1 MNWFLDNDMAMT
13 LAILEDEGYID
24 ESRKSRLRRAAIR
37 MRRDWEIYG
46 SVSVDDILSASNLD
60 NLTQSEI
67 RYMENIINRKE

>member
-1 MNWFLDNDMAMT
+1 MDWLLDNDMAMT

>member
-1 MNWFLDNDMAMT
+1 MNWLLDNDMAMT

-46 SVSVDDILSASNLD
+46 SVSVNDILSTSNLD

>member
-1 MNWFLDNDMAMT
+1 MNWLLDDDMAMT

>member
-1 MNWFLDNDMAMT
+1 MDWLLDDDMAMT

>member
-46 SVSVDDILSASNLD
+46 SVSVDDILSASNLN

>member
-46 SVSVDDILSASNLD
+46 SVFVDDILSTSNLD